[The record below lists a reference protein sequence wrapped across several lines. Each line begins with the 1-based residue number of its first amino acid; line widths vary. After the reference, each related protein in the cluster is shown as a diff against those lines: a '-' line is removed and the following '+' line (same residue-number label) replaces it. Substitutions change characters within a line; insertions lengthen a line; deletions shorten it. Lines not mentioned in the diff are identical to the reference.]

1 MKNKIVLDASA
12 FLALAQEE
20 KGAAVIKPLLEFAV
34 MSTVN
39 IAEAL
44 TVLQRTGNIEL
55 EDATNLIN
63 DIISTI
69 IPFDLDQATE
79 VARLNPLVKHKG
91 LSLGDRAC
99 IALGIKLQTPI
110 YTTDKAWADLALDKV
125 NIQLIR

>member
-1 MKNKIVLDASA
+1 MNNKIVLDASA

-20 KGAAVIKPLLEFAV
+20 KGSEVIKPLLNFAV

-44 TVLQRTGNIEL
+44 TVLQRTNNIEL
-55 EDATNLIN
+55 EDAMNLIN

-69 IPFDLDQATE
+69 IPFDLEQAVE
-79 VARLNPLVKHKG
+79 VARLNQFVKHKG
-91 LSLGDRAC
+91 LSLGDHAC
-99 IALGIKLQTPI
+99 IAIGIKLSAPI
-110 YTTDKAWADLALDKV
+110 YTADKAWAELELDKA

>member
-1 MKNKIVLDASA
+1 MNNKIVLDASA

-20 KGAAVIKPLLEFAV
+20 KGSEVIKPLLNFAV

-44 TVLQRTGNIEL
+44 TVLQRSNIEL
-55 EDATNLIN
+55 EDAMNLIN

-69 IPFDLDQATE
+69 IPFDLEQAVE
-79 VARLNPLVKHKG
+79 VARLNQFVKHKG
-91 LSLGDRAC
+91 LSLGDHAC
-99 IALGIKLQTPI
+99 IAIGIKLSAPI
-110 YTTDKAWADLALDKV
+110 YTADKAWAELELDKA